1 MLIGVP
7 QTSLCACGWALSHR
21 ENETVELTEIL
32 PQLKAVIAA
41 AREREEMEQAIQEQL
56 QAETRHRR
64 G

>member
-1 MLIGVP
+1 M
-7 QTSLCACGWALSHR
+7 
-21 ENETVELTEIL
+21 ELTEIL